1 MTGLVLV
8 TGATGKTGK
17 SLIAQL
23 GDRKVAY
30 RAATRSSA
38 RPFDW
43 TAPETWDGALEDVS
57 SVYLVAPPTVDDP
70 YSRMIE
76 FLRTATQKGARRF
89 VFLGM
94 ASLPAGGPAHGQV
107 HQWLKDNS
115 GDWAVLAPSAFMHNF
130 AEGSHLATLRGE
142 DTIYSN
148 TGDGRVPFISAD
160 DIAGAALA
168 LLTDPAE
175 LNREFVVTGGEAISY
190 DQVAEQISQACGRAI
205 SHTHI
210 STEELVARFLK
221 RGLPEMTARFLAA
234 GYETIAA
241 GAHAQTT
248 DVYSALTG
256 AAPTTFQAFAEA
268 NAQVW
273 KPAG

>member
-17 SLIAQL
+17 SLVAQL
-23 GDRKVAY
+23 SDRKLAY
-30 RAATRSSA
+30 RAATRGGE

-43 TAPETWDGALEDVS
+43 TAPDTWDRALEDVS

-76 FLRTATQKGARRF
+76 FLRLASQKGARRF

-115 GDWAVLAPSAFMHNF
+115 GDWAVLAPSAFMQNF
-130 AEGSHLATLRGE
+130 AEGSHLATIRGE

-148 TGDGRVPFISAD
+148 TGAGRVPFISAD
-160 DIAGAALA
+160 DIASAALA
-168 LLTDPAE
+168 LLTDPGE

-190 DQVAEQISQACGRAI
+190 DQVAEQISQVCGRLI
-205 SHTHI
+205 SHTQI
-210 STEELVARFLK
+210 STEDLVARFLQ

-234 GYETIAA
+234 
-241 GAHAQTT
+241 
-248 DVYSALTG
+248 
-256 AAPTTFQAFAEA
+256 
-268 NAQVW
+268 
-273 KPAG
+273 